1 MNWETIKELLNRYWE
16 AETNLAEEQLLKEAF
31 SRSDLP
37 AHLSPFKTYFI
48 YQSIRKNAVSAINA
62 DEMLFSV
69 LETPAK
75 KKVFGVNKW
84 TGIAAGFL
92 ILMSSLFFLFK
103 TEKPKSELMQSFS
116 KEEVL
121 LARKYLSFLA
131 RNLDQSLAF
140 SATGLKKLTW
150 LNRASNTLQ
159 QYENAYLKT
168 AQNLVRVEELDKS
181 RIKLKHIQNLN
192 NLNQE

>member
-1 MNWETIKELLNRYWE
+1 MNWETIEELLNRYWE
-16 AETNLAEEQLLKEAF
+16 ADTNLSEEQLLKEAF
-31 SRSDLP
+31 SRTDLP
-37 AHLSPFKTYFI
+37 AHLLPFKIYFI
-48 YQSIRKNAVSAINA
+48 YQSLQKNTVSAINA

-69 LETPAK
+69 LETPAQK
-75 KKVFGVNKW
+75 KGFGLNKW
-84 TGIAAGFL
+84 MGIAAGFL
-92 ILMSSLFFLFK
+92 ILMSSLFFLLK
-103 TEKPKSELMQSFS
+103 TEKPKAESMQSLS

-121 LARKYLSFLA
+121 LARKYLNFLA
-131 RNLDQSLAF
+131 RNLDQSITF
-140 SATGLKKLTW
+140 SATGLEKLTW

-181 RIKLKHIQNLN
+181 RIKLKLIENLN